1 MIKQPGEIWFLV
13 FITDTRGETAKISQD
28 RERRR
33 DLGRATW
40 QIEAKVRKVITNYSD
55 LFSIIMENQ
64 VELTK

>member
-1 MIKQPGEIWFLV
+1 MVL
-13 FITDTRGETAKISQD
+13 ITDTRGETVKISQD
-28 RERRR
+28 REHRR

-55 LFSIIMENQ
+55 LFSIIMKHQ